1 MNRRSDQPMN
11 TSMIKKIQQELLNGL
26 DVLLVTGAFWLC
38 WQHFYQNRIDH
49 PFYYLGNLIM
59 VFLFG
64 LFYYSISHLYNGY
77 SVPIS
82 RIYELVYSQTLAACL
97 SDGLLY
103 LMILLINRHYITFLP
118 FLPTLVLQ
126 FFLIVGWTVAA
137 HQWYFHQFPPKKTVV
152 ILGQGQ
158 NVDALVK
165 QYGMDVHFDVQSV
178 VPVEECLKDL
188 PGTIGQAEVVFCCGL
203 HSHNRNLVTKYCV
216 AHKISTYVIPRIGDV
231 IMDSARKVH
240 LFHLPMMAVQR
251 YNPSPEY
258 LILKRAYDIAL
269 SLVALVL
276 FAPIMAVVAAAI
288 KATDGGDIF
297 YRQAR
302 LTKDGK
308 VFQVL
313 KFRSMRMDAEKDG
326 VARLSTGENDPRVT
340 KVGRFIR
347 AVRFD
352 ELPQLLNILKGDMA
366 IVGPRPER
374 PAISAQYAQ
383 AMPEWNLRLQ
393 AKCGLTGYAQVY
405 GQYNTT
411 PYDKLLLDLM
421 YIAKPSLFED
431 FKIIFATVKILFMK
445 ESTAGVAE
453 GQVTA
458 EAEPVHE
465 GNMGQSFK

>member
-1 MNRRSDQPMN
+1 MN

-77 SVPIS
+77 SVLPIS

-366 IVGPRPER
+366 IGGPRPER

-458 EAEPVHE
+458 EAEPVHVRE
-465 GNMGQSFK
+465 RMNG

>member
-1 MNRRSDQPMN
+1 MNRFMT
-11 TSMIKKIQQELLNGL
+11 TSMHKKIQQELLNGFNI
-26 DVLLVTGAFWLC
+26 LLVTGAFWLC
-38 WQHFYQNRIDH
+38 WSYFYARQITY
-49 PFYYLGNLIM
+49 PFYYVGNLIM

-64 LFYYSISHLYNGY
+64 LFYYFTSHLYNGY
-77 SVPIS
+77 SLPIS
-82 RIYELVYSQTLAACL
+82 RIYELVYSQALAAL
-97 SDGLLY
+97 ISDGILY
-103 LMILLINRHYITFLP
+103 LITILINRHYISFFPFVPTFL
-118 FLPTLVLQ
+118 LQ
-126 FFLIVGWTVAA
+126 FLLITLWTVAA
-137 HQWYFHQFPPKKTVV
+137 HQWYFREFPPKKTVV

-158 NVDALVK
+158 NVDKLVK

-178 VPVEECLKDL
+178 VPVEECLKDI

-203 HSHNRNLVTKYCV
+203 RSHNRNLVTKYCV
-216 AHKISTYVIPRIGDV
+216 AHKIGTYVIPRIGDV
-231 IMDSARKVH
+231 IMDSAKKVH

-251 YNPSPEY
+251 YNPSPEF
-258 LILKRAYDIAL
+258 LFFKRLYDIVL

-276 FAPIMAVVAAAI
+276 FAPIMAAVAVAI
-288 KATDGGDIF
+288 KMTDGGDIF

-374 PAISAQYAQ
+374 PEISAQYAK

-445 ESTAGVAE
+445 DSTEGVAE

-458 EAEPVHE
+458 EVEPVHVRE
-465 GNMGQSFK
+465 RMNG

>member
-1 MNRRSDQPMN
+1 MNRFMT
-11 TSMIKKIQQELLNGL
+11 TSMHKKIQQELLNGFNI
-26 DVLLVTGAFWLC
+26 LLVTGAFWLC
-38 WQHFYQNRIDH
+38 WSYFYARQITY
-49 PFYYLGNLIM
+49 PFYYVGNLIM

-64 LFYYSISHLYNGY
+64 LFYYFTSHLYNGY
-77 SVPIS
+77 SLPIS
-82 RIYELVYSQTLAACL
+82 RIYELVYSQALAAL
-97 SDGLLY
+97 ISDGILY
-103 LMILLINRHYITFLP
+103 LITILINRHYISFFPFVPTFL
-118 FLPTLVLQ
+118 LQ
-126 FFLIVGWTVAA
+126 FLLITLWTVAA
-137 HQWYFHQFPPKKTVV
+137 HQWYFREFPPKKTVV

-158 NVDALVK
+158 NVDKLVK

-178 VPVEECLKDL
+178 VPVEECLKDI

-203 HSHNRNLVTKYCV
+203 RSHNRNLVTKYCV
-216 AHKISTYVIPRIGDV
+216 AHKIGTYVIPRIGDV
-231 IMDSARKVH
+231 IMDSAKKVH

-251 YNPSPEY
+251 YNPSPEF
-258 LILKRAYDIAL
+258 LFFKRLYDIVL

-276 FAPIMAVVAAAI
+276 FAPIMAAVAVAI
-288 KATDGGDIF
+288 KMTDGGDIF

-374 PAISAQYAQ
+374 PEISAQYAK

-421 YIAKPSLFED
+421 YIARPSLFED

-445 ESTAGVAE
+445 ESTEGVAE

-458 EAEPVHE
+458 DVKPDVLKERLN
-465 GNMGQSFK
+465 G

>member
-1 MNRRSDQPMN
+1 MNWSTARP
-11 TSMIKKIQQELLNGL
+11 
-26 DVLLVTGAFWLC
+26 
-38 WQHFYQNRIDH
+38 
-49 PFYYLGNLIM
+49 
-59 VFLFG
+59 
-64 LFYYSISHLYNGY
+64 
-77 SVPIS
+77 
-82 RIYELVYSQTLAACL
+82 LAACL

-178 VPVEECLKDL
+178 VPVEECLNDI

-216 AHKISTYVIPRIGDV
+216 AHKIGTYVIPRIGDV

-352 ELPQLLNILKGDMA
+352 ELPQLLNTLKGDMA

-374 PAISAQYAQ
+374 PEISAQYAK

-458 EAEPVHE
+458 EAEPVHVRE
-465 GNMGQSFK
+465 RMNG

>member
-1 MNRRSDQPMN
+1 MNRFMT
-11 TSMIKKIQQELLNGL
+11 TSMHKKIQQELLNGFNI
-26 DVLLVTGAFWLC
+26 LLVTGAFWLC
-38 WQHFYQNRIDH
+38 WSYFYARQITH
-49 PFYYLGNLIM
+49 PFYYVGNLIM

-64 LFYYSISHLYNGY
+64 LFYYFTSHLYNGY
-77 SVPIS
+77 SLPIS
-82 RIYELVYSQTLAACL
+82 RIYELVYSQALAAL
-97 SDGLLY
+97 ISDGILY
-103 LMILLINRHYITFLP
+103 LITILINRHYISFFPFVPTFL
-118 FLPTLVLQ
+118 LQ
-126 FFLIVGWTVAA
+126 FLLITLWTVAA
-137 HQWYFHQFPPKKTVV
+137 HQWYFRVFPPRKTVV

-158 NVDALVK
+158 NVDKLVK

-178 VPVEECLKDL
+178 VPVEECLKDI

-203 HSHNRNLVTKYCV
+203 RSHNRNLVTKYCV
-216 AHKISTYVIPRIGDV
+216 AHKIGTYVIPRIGDV
-231 IMDSARKVH
+231 IMDSAKKVH

-251 YNPSPEY
+251 YNPSPEF
-258 LILKRAYDIAL
+258 LFFKRLYDIVL

-276 FAPIMAVVAAAI
+276 FAPIMAAVAVAI
-288 KATDGGDIF
+288 KMTDGGDIF

-374 PAISAQYAQ
+374 PEISAQYAK

-445 ESTAGVAE
+445 DSTEGVAE

-458 EAEPVHE
+458 EVEPVHVRE
-465 GNMGQSFK
+465 RMNG

>member
-1 MNRRSDQPMN
+1 MNRFMT
-11 TSMIKKIQQELLNGL
+11 TSMHKKIQQEILNGFNI
-26 DVLLVTGAFWLC
+26 LLVTGAFWLC
-38 WQHFYQNRIDH
+38 WSYFYASRITH
-49 PFYYLGNLIM
+49 PFYYVGNLIM

-64 LFYYSISHLYNGY
+64 LFYYFTSHLYNGY
-77 SVPIS
+77 SLPIS
-82 RIYELVYSQTLAACL
+82 RIYELVYSQALAAL
-97 SDGLLY
+97 ISDGILY
-103 LMILLINRHYITFLP
+103 LITILINRHYISFFPFVPTFL
-118 FLPTLVLQ
+118 LQ
-126 FFLIVGWTVAA
+126 FFLITLWTVAA
-137 HQWYFHQFPPKKTVV
+137 HQWYFREFPPKKTVV

-158 NVDALVK
+158 NVDKLVK
-165 QYGMDVHFDVQSV
+165 QYGMDVYFDVQSV
-178 VPVEECLKDL
+178 VPVEECLKDI

-216 AHKISTYVIPRIGDV
+216 AHKIGTYVIPRIGDV
-231 IMDSARKVH
+231 IMDSAKKVH

-251 YNPSPEY
+251 YNPSPEF
-258 LILKRAYDIAL
+258 LFFKRLYDIVL
-269 SLVALVL
+269 SLVSLVL
-276 FAPIMAVVAAAI
+276 FAPIMAAVAVAI
-288 KATDGGDIF
+288 KMTDGGDIF

-352 ELPQLLNILKGDMA
+352 ELPQLLNILRGDMA

-374 PAISAQYAQ
+374 PEISAQYAK

-458 EAEPVHE
+458 EVEPVHVRE
-465 GNMGQSFK
+465 RMNG

>member
-1 MNRRSDQPMN
+1 MN

-165 QYGMDVHFDVQSV
+165 QYGMDVHFDVHAV

-216 AHKISTYVIPRIGDV
+216 AHKIGTYVIPRIGDV

-458 EAEPVHE
+458 EAEPVHVRE
-465 GNMGQSFK
+465 RMNG

>member
-458 EAEPVHE
+458 EAEPVHVRE
-465 GNMGQSFK
+465 RMNG

>member
-165 QYGMDVHFDVQSV
+165 QYGMDAHFDVQSV

-203 HSHNRNLVTKYCV
+203 RSHTRNQVAKYCV
-216 AHKISTYVIPRIGDV
+216 AHKIGTYVIPRIGDV

-308 VFQVL
+308 IFQVL

-458 EAEPVHE
+458 EAEPVHVRE
-465 GNMGQSFK
+465 RMNG

>member
-1 MNRRSDQPMN
+1 MNRFMT
-11 TSMIKKIQQELLNGL
+11 TSMHKKIQQELLNGFNI
-26 DVLLVTGAFWLC
+26 LLVTGAFWLC
-38 WQHFYQNRIDH
+38 WSYFYASQITH
-49 PFYYLGNLIM
+49 PFYYVGNLIM

-64 LFYYSISHLYNGY
+64 LFYYFTSHLYNGY
-77 SVPIS
+77 SLPIS
-82 RIYELVYSQTLAACL
+82 RIYELVYSQALAAL
-97 SDGLLY
+97 ISDGILY
-103 LMILLINRHYITFLP
+103 LITILINRHYISFFPFVPTFL
-118 FLPTLVLQ
+118 LQ
-126 FFLIVGWTVAA
+126 FFLITLWTVAA
-137 HQWYFHQFPPKKTVV
+137 HQWYFREFPPRKTVV

-158 NVDALVK
+158 NVDKLVK

-178 VPVEECLKDL
+178 VSVEECLKDI

-203 HSHNRNLVTKYCV
+203 RSHNRNLVTKYCV
-216 AHKISTYVIPRIGDV
+216 AHKIGTYVIPRIGDV
-231 IMDSARKVH
+231 IMDSAKKVH

-251 YNPSPEY
+251 YNPSPEF
-258 LILKRAYDIAL
+258 LFFKRLYDIVL

-276 FAPIMAVVAAAI
+276 FAPIMAAVAVAI
-288 KATDGGDIF
+288 KMTDGGDIF

-374 PAISAQYAQ
+374 PEISAQYAK

-445 ESTAGVAE
+445 DSTEGVAE

-458 EAEPVHE
+458 EVEPVHVRE
-465 GNMGQSFK
+465 RMNG

>member
-1 MNRRSDQPMN
+1 MN
-11 TSMIKKIQQELLNGL
+11 TSIIKKIQQELLNGL

-38 WQHFYQNRIDH
+38 WQHFYQYRIVY
-49 PFYYLGNLIM
+49 PFYYMGNLIM

-126 FFLIVGWTVAA
+126 FFLIVIWTVAA

-203 HSHNRNLVTKYCV
+203 RSHTRNQVAKYCV
-216 AHKISTYVIPRIGDV
+216 AHKIGTYVIPRIGDV

-374 PAISAQYAQ
+374 PAISAQYAK

-458 EAEPVHE
+458 EAT
-465 GNMGQSFK
+465 NKN

>member
-1 MNRRSDQPMN
+1 MN

-26 DVLLVTGAFWLC
+26 DILLVTGAFWLC

-77 SVPIS
+77 TLPIS

-178 VPVEECLKDL
+178 VPVEECLKDI

-216 AHKISTYVIPRIGDV
+216 AHKIGTYVIPRIGDV

-374 PAISAQYAQ
+374 PAISAQYAK

-405 GQYNTT
+405 GQYNAT

-445 ESTAGVAE
+445 ESTEGVAE

-458 EAEPVHE
+458 EAT
-465 GNMGQSFK
+465 NKN

>member
-1 MNRRSDQPMN
+1 MN

-77 SVPIS
+77 TLPIS
-82 RIYELVYSQTLAACL
+82 RIYELVYSQTLAALL
-97 SDGLLY
+97 SDGILY
-103 LMILLINRHYITFLP
+103 LITLLVNRHYITFLP
-118 FLPTLVLQ
+118 FLPTLLFQ
-126 FFLIVGWTVAA
+126 FFLIVIWTVAA

-216 AHKISTYVIPRIGDV
+216 AHKIGTYVIPRIGDV

-240 LFHLPMMAVQR
+240 LFHLPMMSVQR

-258 LILKRAYDIAL
+258 LILKRAYDIVL
-269 SLVALVL
+269 SLVALVF

-374 PAISAQYAQ
+374 PEISAQYAK

-458 EAEPVHE
+458 EAEPVHVRE
-465 GNMGQSFK
+465 RMNG

>member
-1 MNRRSDQPMN
+1 MNRFMT
-11 TSMIKKIQQELLNGL
+11 TSMHKKIQQELLNGFNI
-26 DVLLVTGAFWLC
+26 LLVTGAFWLC
-38 WQHFYQNRIDH
+38 WSYFYASQITH
-49 PFYYLGNLIM
+49 PFYYVGNLIM

-64 LFYYSISHLYNGY
+64 LFYYFTSHLYNGY
-77 SVPIS
+77 SLPIS
-82 RIYELVYSQTLAACL
+82 RIYELVYSQALAAL
-97 SDGLLY
+97 ISDGILY
-103 LMILLINRHYITFLP
+103 LITILINRHYISFFPFVPTFL
-118 FLPTLVLQ
+118 LQ
-126 FFLIVGWTVAA
+126 FFLITLWTVAA
-137 HQWYFHQFPPKKTVV
+137 HQWYFREFPPRKTVV

-158 NVDALVK
+158 NVDKLVK

-178 VPVEECLKDL
+178 VPVEECLKDI

-216 AHKISTYVIPRIGDV
+216 AHKIGTYVIPRIGDV
-231 IMDSARKVH
+231 IMDSAKKVH

-251 YNPSPEY
+251 YNPSPEF
-258 LILKRAYDIAL
+258 LFFKRLYDIVL

-276 FAPIMAVVAAAI
+276 FAPIMAAVAVAI
-288 KATDGGDIF
+288 KMTDGGDIF
-297 YRQAR
+297 YRQTR

-374 PAISAQYAQ
+374 PEISAQYAK

-445 ESTAGVAE
+445 DSTEGVAE

-458 EAEPVHE
+458 EVEPVHVRE
-465 GNMGQSFK
+465 RMNG

>member
-1 MNRRSDQPMN
+1 MN

-216 AHKISTYVIPRIGDV
+216 AHKIGTYVIPRIGDV

-445 ESTAGVAE
+445 ESTAGMAE

-458 EAEPVHE
+458 EAT
-465 GNMGQSFK
+465 NKN

>member
-1 MNRRSDQPMN
+1 MN

-165 QYGMDVHFDVQSV
+165 QYGMDVHFDVHAV

-216 AHKISTYVIPRIGDV
+216 AHKIGTYVIPRIGDV

>member
-1 MNRRSDQPMN
+1 MN

-458 EAEPVHE
+458 EAT
-465 GNMGQSFK
+465 NKN

>member
-1 MNRRSDQPMN
+1 MNRFMT
-11 TSMIKKIQQELLNGL
+11 TSMHKKIQQELLNGFNI
-26 DVLLVTGAFWLC
+26 LLVTGAFWLC
-38 WQHFYQNRIDH
+38 WSYFYASQITH
-49 PFYYLGNLIM
+49 PFYYVGNLIM

-64 LFYYSISHLYNGY
+64 LFYYFTSHLYNGY
-77 SVPIS
+77 SLPIS
-82 RIYELVYSQTLAACL
+82 RIYELVYSQALAAL
-97 SDGLLY
+97 ISDGILY
-103 LMILLINRHYITFLP
+103 LITILINRHYISFFPFVPTFL
-118 FLPTLVLQ
+118 LQ
-126 FFLIVGWTVAA
+126 FFLITLWTVAA
-137 HQWYFHQFPPKKTVV
+137 HQWYFREFPPRKTVV

-158 NVDALVK
+158 NVDKLVK

-178 VPVEECLKDL
+178 VPVEECLKDI

-203 HSHNRNLVTKYCV
+203 RSHNRNLVTKYCV
-216 AHKISTYVIPRIGDV
+216 AHKIGTYVIPRIGDV
-231 IMDSARKVH
+231 IMDSAKKVH

-251 YNPSPEY
+251 YNPSPEF
-258 LILKRAYDIAL
+258 LFFKRLYDIVL

-276 FAPIMAVVAAAI
+276 FAPIMAAVAVAI
-288 KATDGGDIF
+288 KMTDGGDIF

-374 PAISAQYAQ
+374 PEISAQYAK

-445 ESTAGVAE
+445 DSTEGVAE

-458 EAEPVHE
+458 EVEPVHE
-465 GNMGQSFK
+465 GGKKC

>member
-1 MNRRSDQPMN
+1 MNRFMT
-11 TSMIKKIQQELLNGL
+11 TSMHKKIQQELLNGFNI
-26 DVLLVTGAFWLC
+26 LLVTGAFWLC
-38 WQHFYQNRIDH
+38 WSYFYASQITH
-49 PFYYLGNLIM
+49 PFYYVGNLIM

-64 LFYYSISHLYNGY
+64 LFYYFTSHLYNGY
-77 SVPIS
+77 SLPIS
-82 RIYELVYSQTLAACL
+82 RIYELVYSQALAAL
-97 SDGLLY
+97 ISDGILY
-103 LMILLINRHYITFLP
+103 LITILINRHYISFFPFVPTFL
-118 FLPTLVLQ
+118 LQ
-126 FFLIVGWTVAA
+126 FFLITLWTVAA
-137 HQWYFHQFPPKKTVV
+137 HQWYFRVFPPRKTVV

-158 NVDALVK
+158 NVDKLVK

-178 VPVEECLKDL
+178 VPVEECLKDI

-203 HSHNRNLVTKYCV
+203 RSHNRNLVTKYCV
-216 AHKISTYVIPRIGDV
+216 AHKIGTYVIPRIGDV
-231 IMDSARKVH
+231 IMDSAKKVH

-251 YNPSPEY
+251 YNPSPEF
-258 LILKRAYDIAL
+258 LFFKRLYDIVL

-276 FAPIMAVVAAAI
+276 FAPIMAAVAVAI
-288 KATDGGDIF
+288 KMTDGGDIF

-340 KVGRFIR
+340 RVGRFIR

-374 PAISAQYAQ
+374 PEISAQYAK

-445 ESTAGVAE
+445 DSTEGVAE

-458 EAEPVHE
+458 EVEPVHVRE
-465 GNMGQSFK
+465 RMNG

>member
-1 MNRRSDQPMN
+1 MNRGMMQ
-11 TSMIKKIQQELLNGL
+11 TSMYNKILQELLNGL
-26 DVLLVTGAFWLC
+26 NILLVTGAFWLC
-38 WQHFYQNRIDH
+38 WQYFYESHIIH
-49 PFYYLGNLIM
+49 PFYYAGNLIM

-64 LFYYSISHLYNGY
+64 LFYYFTSHLYNGY

-82 RIYELVYSQTLAACL
+82 RIYELVYSQGLAAL
-97 SDGLLY
+97 ISDGILY
-103 LMILLINRHYITFLP
+103 LITLLINRHYISFLP
-118 FLPTLVLQ
+118 FLPTFLLQ
-126 FFLIVGWTVAA
+126 FFLITLWTVAV
-137 HQWYFHQFPPKKTVV
+137 HQWYFRVFPPKKTVV
-152 ILGQGQ
+152 IMGQGQ
-158 NVDALVK
+158 NVDKLVK
-165 QYGMDVHFDVQSV
+165 QYGMDLHFDVQSV
-178 VPVEECLKDL
+178 VTVDECMEHL
-188 PGTIGQAEVVFCCGL
+188 PETIGQAEVVFCCGL
-203 HSHNRNLVTKYCV
+203 HSHDRNLITKYCV
-216 AHKISTYVIPRIGDV
+216 AHKIGTYVIPRIGDV
-231 IMDSARKVH
+231 IMDSAKKVH

-251 YNPSPEY
+251 YNPSPEF
-258 LILKRAYDIAL
+258 LFFKRLYDIVL

-276 FAPIMAVVAAAI
+276 FAPIMAAVAVAI
-288 KATDGGDIF
+288 KITDGGDIF
-297 YRQAR
+297 YRQKR

-308 VFQVL
+308 IFSVL

-340 KVGRFIR
+340 RVGRFIR

-374 PAISAQYAQ
+374 PEISAQYAKE
-383 AMPEWNLRLQ
+383 MPEWNLRLQ

-421 YIAKPSLFED
+421 YIARPSLFED

-445 ESTAGVAE
+445 ESTEGVAE

-458 EAEPVHE
+458 EVSQAPVRE
-465 GNMGQSFK
+465 RMNG

>member
-1 MNRRSDQPMN
+1 MN

-308 VFQVL
+308 IFQVL

-458 EAEPVHE
+458 EAEPVHVRE
-465 GNMGQSFK
+465 RMNG

>member
-1 MNRRSDQPMN
+1 MNRFMT
-11 TSMIKKIQQELLNGL
+11 TSMHKKIQQELLNGFNI
-26 DVLLVTGAFWLC
+26 LLVTGAFWLC
-38 WQHFYQNRIDH
+38 WSYFYASQITH
-49 PFYYLGNLIM
+49 PFYYVGNLIM

-64 LFYYSISHLYNGY
+64 LFYYFTSHLYNGY
-77 SVPIS
+77 SLPIS
-82 RIYELVYSQTLAACL
+82 RIYELVYSQALAAL
-97 SDGLLY
+97 ISDGILY
-103 LMILLINRHYITFLP
+103 LITILINRHYISFFPFVPTFL
-118 FLPTLVLQ
+118 LQ
-126 FFLIVGWTVAA
+126 FFLITLWTVAA
-137 HQWYFHQFPPKKTVV
+137 HQWYFREFPPKKTVV

-158 NVDALVK
+158 NVDKLVK

-178 VPVEECLKDL
+178 VPVEECLKDI

-203 HSHNRNLVTKYCV
+203 RSHNRNLVTKYCV
-216 AHKISTYVIPRIGDV
+216 AHKIGTYVIPRIGDV
-231 IMDSARKVH
+231 IMDSAKKVH
-240 LFHLPMMAVQR
+240 LFHLPMMSVQR
-251 YNPSPEY
+251 YNPSPEF
-258 LILKRAYDIAL
+258 LFFKRLYDIIL
-269 SLVALVL
+269 SLVALVI
-276 FAPIMAVVAAAI
+276 FAPIMVAVAVAI
-288 KATDGGDIF
+288 KLTDGGDIF

-374 PAISAQYAQ
+374 PEISAQYAKD
-383 AMPEWNLRLQ
+383 MPEWNLRLQ

-458 EAEPVHE
+458 ETKTE
-465 GNMGQSFK
+465 SR

>member
-1 MNRRSDQPMN
+1 MNRFMT
-11 TSMIKKIQQELLNGL
+11 TSMHKKIQQELLNGFNI
-26 DVLLVTGAFWLC
+26 LLVTGAFWLC
-38 WQHFYQNRIDH
+38 WSYFYASRITH
-49 PFYYLGNLIM
+49 PFYYVGNLIM

-64 LFYYSISHLYNGY
+64 LFYYFTSHLYNGY
-77 SVPIS
+77 SLPIS
-82 RIYELVYSQTLAACL
+82 RIYELVYSQALAAL
-97 SDGLLY
+97 ISDGILY
-103 LMILLINRHYITFLP
+103 LITILINRHYISFFPFVPTFL
-118 FLPTLVLQ
+118 LQ
-126 FFLIVGWTVAA
+126 FFLITLWTVAA
-137 HQWYFHQFPPKKTVV
+137 HQWYFRVFPPRKTVV

-158 NVDALVK
+158 NVDKLVK

-178 VPVEECLKDL
+178 IPVEECLKDI

-203 HSHNRNLVTKYCV
+203 RSHNRNLVTKYCV
-216 AHKISTYVIPRIGDV
+216 AHKIGTYVIPRIGDV
-231 IMDSARKVH
+231 IMDSAKKVH

-251 YNPSPEY
+251 YNPSPEF
-258 LILKRAYDIAL
+258 LFFKRLYDIVL

-276 FAPIMAVVAAAI
+276 FAPIMAAVAVAI
-288 KATDGGDIF
+288 KMTDGGDIF

-326 VARLSTGENDPRVT
+326 VARLSTGGNDPRVT

-374 PAISAQYAQ
+374 PEISAQYAK

-445 ESTAGVAE
+445 DSTEGVAE

>member
-1 MNRRSDQPMN
+1 MN

-77 SVPIS
+77 TLPIS

-178 VPVEECLKDL
+178 VPVEECLKDI

-216 AHKISTYVIPRIGDV
+216 AHKIGTYVIPRIGDV

-240 LFHLPMMAVQR
+240 LFHLPMMSVQR

-258 LILKRAYDIAL
+258 LILKRAYDIVL

-326 VARLSTGENDPRVT
+326 VARLSTGENDPRVN
-340 KVGRFIR
+340 
-347 AVRFD
+347 
-352 ELPQLLNILKGDMA
+352 QS
-366 IVGPRPER
+366 GP
-374 PAISAQYAQ
+374 
-383 AMPEWNLRLQ
+383 L
-393 AKCGLTGYAQVY
+393 
-405 GQYNTT
+405 
-411 PYDKLLLDLM
+411 
-421 YIAKPSLFED
+421 
-431 FKIIFATVKILFMK
+431 
-445 ESTAGVAE
+445 
-453 GQVTA
+453 
-458 EAEPVHE
+458 H
-465 GNMGQSFK
+465 

>member
-1 MNRRSDQPMN
+1 MN
-11 TSMIKKIQQELLNGL
+11 TSLTKKIQQELLNGINI
-26 DVLLVTGAFWLC
+26 LLVTGAFWLC
-38 WQHFYQNRIDH
+38 WSYFYASQITH
-49 PFYYLGNLIM
+49 PFYYVGNLIM

-64 LFYYSISHLYNGY
+64 LFYYFTSHLYNGY
-77 SVPIS
+77 SLPIS
-82 RIYELVYSQTLAACL
+82 RIYEMVYSQALAAL
-97 SDGLLY
+97 ISDGILY
-103 LMILLINRHYITFLP
+103 LITILINRHYISFFPFVPTFL
-118 FLPTLVLQ
+118 LQ
-126 FFLIVGWTVAA
+126 FFLITLWTVAA
-137 HQWYFHQFPPKKTVV
+137 HQWYFREFPPKKTVV

-158 NVDALVK
+158 NVDKLVK

-178 VPVEECLKDL
+178 VPVEECLKDI

-216 AHKISTYVIPRIGDV
+216 AHKIGTYVIPRIGDV
-231 IMDSARKVH
+231 IMDSAKKVH

-251 YNPSPEY
+251 YNPSPEF
-258 LILKRAYDIAL
+258 LFFKRLYDIVL

-276 FAPIMAVVAAAI
+276 FAPIMAAVAVAI
-288 KATDGGDIF
+288 KMTDGGDIF

-374 PAISAQYAQ
+374 PEISAQYAK

-445 ESTAGVAE
+445 DSTEGVAE

-458 EAEPVHE
+458 EAAHAQEKMN
-465 GNMGQSFK
+465 G

>member
-1 MNRRSDQPMN
+1 MNRFMT
-11 TSMIKKIQQELLNGL
+11 TSMYKKIQQELLNGFNI
-26 DVLLVTGAFWLC
+26 LLVTGAFWLC
-38 WQHFYQNRIDH
+38 WSYFYETQITH
-49 PFYYLGNLIM
+49 PFYYVGNLIM

-64 LFYYSISHLYNGY
+64 LFYYFTSHLYNGY
-77 SVPIS
+77 SLPIS
-82 RIYELVYSQTLAACL
+82 RIYELVYSQALAAL
-97 SDGLLY
+97 ISDGILY
-103 LMILLINRHYITFLP
+103 LITILINRHYISFFPFVPTFL
-118 FLPTLVLQ
+118 LQ
-126 FFLIVGWTVAA
+126 FLLITLWTVAA
-137 HQWYFHQFPPKKTVV
+137 HQWYFREFPPKKTVV

-158 NVDALVK
+158 NVDKLVK

-178 VPVEECLKDL
+178 VPVEECLKDI

-203 HSHNRNLVTKYCV
+203 RSHNRNLVTKYCV
-216 AHKISTYVIPRIGDV
+216 AHKIGTYVIPRIGDV
-231 IMDSARKVH
+231 IMDSAKKVH

-251 YNPSPEY
+251 YNPSPEF
-258 LILKRAYDIAL
+258 LFFKRLYDILL

-276 FAPIMAVVAAAI
+276 FAPIMAAVAVAI
-288 KATDGGDIF
+288 KMTDGGDIF

-374 PAISAQYAQ
+374 PEISAQYAKT
-383 AMPEWNLRLQ
+383 MPEWNLRLQ

-445 ESTAGVAE
+445 DSTEGVAE

-458 EAEPVHE
+458 EVEPVHVRE
-465 GNMGQSFK
+465 RMNG

>member
-1 MNRRSDQPMN
+1 MN
-11 TSMIKKIQQELLNGL
+11 TSLTKKIQQELLNGINI
-26 DVLLVTGAFWLC
+26 LLVTGAFWLC
-38 WQHFYQNRIDH
+38 WSYFYASQITH
-49 PFYYLGNLIM
+49 PFYYVGNLIM

-64 LFYYSISHLYNGY
+64 LFYYFTSHLYNGY
-77 SVPIS
+77 SLPIS
-82 RIYELVYSQTLAACL
+82 RIYELVYSQALAAL
-97 SDGLLY
+97 ISDGILY
-103 LMILLINRHYITFLP
+103 LITILINRHYISFFPFVPTFL
-118 FLPTLVLQ
+118 LQ
-126 FFLIVGWTVAA
+126 FLLITLWTVAA
-137 HQWYFHQFPPKKTVV
+137 HQWYFREFPPKKTVV

-158 NVDALVK
+158 NVDKLVK

-178 VPVEECLKDL
+178 VPVEECLKDI

-216 AHKISTYVIPRIGDV
+216 AHKIGTYVIPRIGDV
-231 IMDSARKVH
+231 IMDSAKKVH

-251 YNPSPEY
+251 YNPSPEF
-258 LILKRAYDIAL
+258 LFFKRLYDIVL

-276 FAPIMAVVAAAI
+276 FAPIMAAVAVAI
-288 KATDGGDIF
+288 KMTDGGDIF

-374 PAISAQYAQ
+374 PEISAQYAKV
-383 AMPEWNLRLQ
+383 MPEWNLRLQ

-421 YIAKPSLFED
+421 YIARPSLFED

-445 ESTAGVAE
+445 DSTEGVAE

-458 EAEPVHE
+458 EAAHAQEKMN
-465 GNMGQSFK
+465 G

>member
-1 MNRRSDQPMN
+1 MH
-11 TSMIKKIQQELLNGL
+11 KKIQQELLNGFNI
-26 DVLLVTGAFWLC
+26 LLVTGAFWLC
-38 WQHFYQNRIDH
+38 WSYFYASQITH
-49 PFYYLGNLIM
+49 PFYYVGNLIM

-64 LFYYSISHLYNGY
+64 LFYYFTSHLYNGY
-77 SVPIS
+77 SLPIS
-82 RIYELVYSQTLAACL
+82 RIYELVYSQALAAL
-97 SDGLLY
+97 ISDGILY
-103 LMILLINRHYITFLP
+103 LITILINRHYISFFPFVPTFL
-118 FLPTLVLQ
+118 LQ
-126 FFLIVGWTVAA
+126 FFLITLWTVAA
-137 HQWYFHQFPPKKTVV
+137 HQWYFRVFPPRKTVV

-158 NVDALVK
+158 NVDKLVK

-178 VPVEECLKDL
+178 VPVEECLKDI

-203 HSHNRNLVTKYCV
+203 RSHNRNLVTKYCV
-216 AHKISTYVIPRIGDV
+216 AHKIGTYVIPRIGDV
-231 IMDSARKVH
+231 IMDSAKKVH

-251 YNPSPEY
+251 YNPSPEF
-258 LILKRAYDIAL
+258 LFFKRLYDIVL

-276 FAPIMAVVAAAI
+276 FAPIMAAVAVAI
-288 KATDGGDIF
+288 KMTDGGDIF

-374 PAISAQYAQ
+374 PEISAQYAK

-445 ESTAGVAE
+445 DSTEGVAE

-458 EAEPVHE
+458 EVEPVHVRE
-465 GNMGQSFK
+465 RMNG

>member
-1 MNRRSDQPMN
+1 MNRFMT
-11 TSMIKKIQQELLNGL
+11 TSMHKKIQQELLNGFNI
-26 DVLLVTGAFWLC
+26 LLVTGAFWLC
-38 WQHFYQNRIDH
+38 WEYFYENQITH
-49 PFYYLGNLIM
+49 PFYYVGNLIM

-64 LFYYSISHLYNGY
+64 LFYYFTSHLYNGY
-77 SVPIS
+77 SLPIS
-82 RIYELVYSQTLAACL
+82 RIYELVYSQALAAL
-97 SDGLLY
+97 ISDGILY
-103 LMILLINRHYITFLP
+103 LITILINRHYISFFPFVPTFL
-118 FLPTLVLQ
+118 LQ
-126 FFLIVGWTVAA
+126 FFLITLWTVAA
-137 HQWYFHQFPPKKTVV
+137 HQWYFRVFPPKKTVV

-158 NVDALVK
+158 NVDKLVK

-178 VPVEECLKDL
+178 VPVEECLKDI

-203 HSHNRNLVTKYCV
+203 RSHNRNLVTKYCV
-216 AHKISTYVIPRIGDV
+216 AHKIGTYVIPRIGDV
-231 IMDSARKVH
+231 IMDSAKKVH

-251 YNPSPEY
+251 YNPSPEF
-258 LILKRAYDIAL
+258 LFFKRLYDIVL

-276 FAPIMAVVAAAI
+276 FAPIMAAVAVAI
-288 KATDGGDIF
+288 KMTDGGDIF

-374 PAISAQYAQ
+374 PEISAQYAK

-421 YIAKPSLFED
+421 YIARPSLFED

-445 ESTAGVAE
+445 DSTEGVAE

-458 EAEPVHE
+458 EVEPVHVRE
-465 GNMGQSFK
+465 RMNG

>member
-1 MNRRSDQPMN
+1 MN
-11 TSMIKKIQQELLNGL
+11 TPLFKRIQQELLNGI
-26 DVLLVTGAFWLC
+26 DILLVTGAYWLC
-38 WQHFYQNRIDH
+38 WEYFYETQLRA
-49 PFYYLGNLIM
+49 PFYHWGNLIM

-64 LFYYSISHLYNGY
+64 LFYYFTSHLYNGFTLH
-77 SVPIS
+77 IS
-82 RIYELVYSQTLAACL
+82 RIYELVYSQALAAFI
-97 SDGLLY
+97 SDGILY
-103 LMILLINRHYITFLP
+103 LITLLINRHYISFLP
-118 FLPTLVLQ
+118 FLPTFLLQ
-126 FFLIVGWTVAA
+126 FFLITLWTVAA
-137 HQWYFHQFPPKKTVV
+137 HQWYFRVFPPKKTVV

-158 NVDALVK
+158 NVDKLVK
-165 QYGMDVHFDVQSV
+165 QYGMDLHFDVQSV
-178 VPVEECLKDL
+178 VTVDECMEHI
-188 PGTIGQAEVVFCCGL
+188 PETIGQAEVVFCCGL

-216 AHKISTYVIPRIGDV
+216 AHKIGTYVIPRIGDV
-231 IMDSARKVH
+231 IMDSAKKVH

-251 YNPSPEY
+251 YNPSPEF
-258 LILKRAYDIAL
+258 LFFKRLYDIVL

-276 FAPIMAVVAAAI
+276 FAPIMAAVAVAI
-288 KATDGGDIF
+288 KMTDGGDIF

-374 PAISAQYAQ
+374 PEISAQYAK

-445 ESTAGVAE
+445 DSTEGVAE

-458 EAEPVHE
+458 ETTNVRERMN
-465 GNMGQSFK
+465 G

>member
-1 MNRRSDQPMN
+1 MNRFMT
-11 TSMIKKIQQELLNGL
+11 TSMHKKIQQELLNGFNI
-26 DVLLVTGAFWLC
+26 LLVTGAFWLC
-38 WQHFYQNRIDH
+38 WSYFYASQITH
-49 PFYYLGNLIM
+49 PFYYVGNLIM

-64 LFYYSISHLYNGY
+64 LFYYFTSHLYNGY
-77 SVPIS
+77 SLPIS
-82 RIYELVYSQTLAACL
+82 RIYELVYSQALAAL
-97 SDGLLY
+97 ISDGILY
-103 LMILLINRHYITFLP
+103 LITILINRRYISFFPFVPTFL
-118 FLPTLVLQ
+118 LQ
-126 FFLIVGWTVAA
+126 FFLITLWTVAA
-137 HQWYFHQFPPKKTVV
+137 HQWYFREFPPKKTVV
-152 ILGQGQ
+152 ILGQSQ
-158 NVDALVK
+158 NVDKLVK

-178 VPVEECLKDL
+178 VPVEECLKDI

-203 HSHNRNLVTKYCV
+203 RSHNRNLVTKYCV
-216 AHKISTYVIPRIGDV
+216 AHKIGTYVIPRIGDV
-231 IMDSARKVH
+231 IMDSAKKVH

-251 YNPSPEY
+251 YNPSPEF
-258 LILKRAYDIAL
+258 LFFKRLYDIVL

-276 FAPIMAVVAAAI
+276 FAPIMAAVAVAI
-288 KATDGGDIF
+288 KMTDGGDIF

-374 PAISAQYAQ
+374 PEISAQYAK

-445 ESTAGVAE
+445 DSTEGVAE

-458 EAEPVHE
+458 EVEPVHVRE
-465 GNMGQSFK
+465 RMNG

>member
-1 MNRRSDQPMN
+1 MNRFMT
-11 TSMIKKIQQELLNGL
+11 TSMHKKIQQELLNGFNI
-26 DVLLVTGAFWLC
+26 LLVTGAFWLC
-38 WQHFYQNRIDH
+38 WSYFYASRITH
-49 PFYYLGNLIM
+49 PFYYVGNLIM

-64 LFYYSISHLYNGY
+64 LFYYFTSHLYNGY
-77 SVPIS
+77 SLPIS
-82 RIYELVYSQTLAACL
+82 RIYELVYSQALAAL
-97 SDGLLY
+97 ISDGILY
-103 LMILLINRHYITFLP
+103 LITILINRHYISFFPFVPTFL
-118 FLPTLVLQ
+118 LQ
-126 FFLIVGWTVAA
+126 FFLITLWTVAA
-137 HQWYFHQFPPKKTVV
+137 HQWYFREFPPKKTVV

-158 NVDALVK
+158 NVDKLVK

-178 VPVEECLKDL
+178 VPVEECLKDI

-203 HSHNRNLVTKYCV
+203 RSHNRNLVTKYCV
-216 AHKISTYVIPRIGDV
+216 AHKIGTYVIPRIGDV
-231 IMDSARKVH
+231 IMDSAKKVH

-251 YNPSPEY
+251 YNPSPEF
-258 LILKRAYDIAL
+258 LFFKRLYDIVL

-276 FAPIMAVVAAAI
+276 FAPIMAAVAVAI
-288 KATDGGDIF
+288 KMTDGGDIF

-374 PAISAQYAQ
+374 PEISAQYAK

-445 ESTAGVAE
+445 DSTEGVAE

-458 EAEPVHE
+458 EVEPAHVRE
-465 GNMGQSFK
+465 RMNG

>member
-1 MNRRSDQPMN
+1 MN

-77 SVPIS
+77 TLPIS
-82 RIYELVYSQTLAACL
+82 RIYELVYSQTLAALL
-97 SDGLLY
+97 SDGILY
-103 LMILLINRHYITFLP
+103 LITLLVNRHYITFLP
-118 FLPTLVLQ
+118 FLPTLLLQ
-126 FFLIVGWTVAA
+126 FFLIVIWTVAA

-216 AHKISTYVIPRIGDV
+216 AHKIGTYVIPRIGDV

-240 LFHLPMMAVQR
+240 LFHLPMMSVQR

-258 LILKRAYDIAL
+258 LILKRAYDIVL

-374 PAISAQYAQ
+374 PEISAQYAK

-458 EAEPVHE
+458 EAEPVHVRE
-465 GNMGQSFK
+465 RMNG

>member
-1 MNRRSDQPMN
+1 MNRFMT
-11 TSMIKKIQQELLNGL
+11 TSMHKKIQQELLNGFNI
-26 DVLLVTGAFWLC
+26 LLVTGAFWLC
-38 WQHFYQNRIDH
+38 WSYFYASQITH
-49 PFYYLGNLIM
+49 PFYYVGNLIM

-64 LFYYSISHLYNGY
+64 LFYYFTSHLYNGY
-77 SVPIS
+77 SLPIS
-82 RIYELVYSQTLAACL
+82 RIYELVYSQALAAL
-97 SDGLLY
+97 ISDGILY
-103 LMILLINRHYITFLP
+103 LITILINRHYISFFPFVPTFL
-118 FLPTLVLQ
+118 LQ
-126 FFLIVGWTVAA
+126 FFLITLWTVAA
-137 HQWYFHQFPPKKTVV
+137 HQWYFRVFPPRKTVV

-158 NVDALVK
+158 NVDKLVK

-178 VPVEECLKDL
+178 VPVEECLKDI

-216 AHKISTYVIPRIGDV
+216 AHKIGTYVIPRIGDV
-231 IMDSARKVH
+231 IMDSAKKVH

-251 YNPSPEY
+251 YNPSPEF
-258 LILKRAYDIAL
+258 LFFKRLYDIVL

-276 FAPIMAVVAAAI
+276 FAPIMAAVAVAI
-288 KATDGGDIF
+288 KMTDGGDIF

-374 PAISAQYAQ
+374 PEISAQYAK

-445 ESTAGVAE
+445 DSTEGVAE

-458 EAEPVHE
+458 EVEPVHVRE
-465 GNMGQSFK
+465 RMNG

>member
-1 MNRRSDQPMN
+1 MT
-11 TSMIKKIQQELLNGL
+11 TSMHKKIQQELLNGFNI
-26 DVLLVTGAFWLC
+26 LLVTGAFWLC
-38 WQHFYQNRIDH
+38 WSYFYASQITH
-49 PFYYLGNLIM
+49 PFYYVGNLIM

-64 LFYYSISHLYNGY
+64 LFYYFTSHLYNGY
-77 SVPIS
+77 SLPIS
-82 RIYELVYSQTLAACL
+82 RIYELVYSQALAAL
-97 SDGLLY
+97 ISDGILY
-103 LMILLINRHYITFLP
+103 LITILINRHYISFFPFVPTFL
-118 FLPTLVLQ
+118 LQ
-126 FFLIVGWTVAA
+126 FLLITLWTVAA
-137 HQWYFHQFPPKKTVV
+137 HQWYFREFPPKKTVV

-158 NVDALVK
+158 NVDKLVK

-178 VPVEECLKDL
+178 VPVEECLKDI

-203 HSHNRNLVTKYCV
+203 RSHNRNLVTKYCV
-216 AHKISTYVIPRIGDV
+216 AHKIGTYVIPRIGDV
-231 IMDSARKVH
+231 IMDSAKKVH

-251 YNPSPEY
+251 YNPSPEF
-258 LILKRAYDIAL
+258 LFFKRLYDIVL

-276 FAPIMAVVAAAI
+276 FAPIMAAVAVAI
-288 KATDGGDIF
+288 KMTDGGDIF

-374 PAISAQYAQ
+374 PEISAQYAK

-445 ESTAGVAE
+445 DSTEGVAE

-458 EAEPVHE
+458 ESPINSK
-465 GNMGQSFK
+465 GITN

>member
-1 MNRRSDQPMN
+1 MN

-165 QYGMDVHFDVQSV
+165 QYGMDVHFDVQTV

-231 IMDSARKVH
+231 IMDSVRKVH

-458 EAEPVHE
+458 EAEPVHVRE
-465 GNMGQSFK
+465 RMNG

>member
-1 MNRRSDQPMN
+1 MN
-11 TSMIKKIQQELLNGL
+11 TSMIKKIQQELINGL

-216 AHKISTYVIPRIGDV
+216 AHKIGTYVIPRIGDV

-458 EAEPVHE
+458 EAEPVHVRE
-465 GNMGQSFK
+465 RMNG